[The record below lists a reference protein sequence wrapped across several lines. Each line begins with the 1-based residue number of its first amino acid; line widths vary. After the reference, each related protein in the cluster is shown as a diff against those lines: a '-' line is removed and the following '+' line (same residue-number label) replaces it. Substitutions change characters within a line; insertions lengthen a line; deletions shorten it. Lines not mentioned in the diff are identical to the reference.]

1 MLEYLKKVG
10 AFDENAAQFYT
21 AEIVLALEYLHS
33 KGIIHRCVCVVV
45 WLCGVGVGGVGGGGG
60 ETRSYVFIIMRCFSL
75 TSCQLSLIEYS

>member
-60 ETRSYVFIIMRCFSL
+60 GRLGAMCLLLCVVSL
-75 TSCQLSLIEYS
+75 